1 MTTYMVTGINLGT
14 FNLGEADKVITIF
27 TAERGLIRAVAKGA
41 RKPGAKVG
49 GRAEPLNVNKLL
61 VATGRSLD
69 IITQAES
76 VETFPKLRQDL
87 VRLSYALYYAEL
99 TQHFGPGLFEE
110 NASYFN
116 YLRDSLR
123 AQAEAAGDPAW
134 LCLRFELVLLEML
147 GYRPELTYCVMC
159 RQPLADSTL
168 GAFHQEWGGIIC
180 KRCLSQGRS
189 ETRQTDDEHAVAG
202 FSVRTAREITPLV
215 WRHLVL
221 ASDPDLSGDPL
232 QAQSARTSIK
242 QALVASR
249 RIVQAYIE
257 HRAGKRM
264 KSLDLVADFENM

>member
-1 MTTYMVTGINLGT
+1 MPSYSVTGINVGT
-14 FNLGEADKVITIF
+14 FNLGEADKIITIF

-61 VATGRSLD
+61 MATGRSLD

-99 TQHFGPGLFEE
+99 TQHFGPGLSDENETYFE
-110 NASYFN
+110 F
-116 YLRDSLR
+116 LRDALR
-123 AQAEAAGDPAW
+123 MQAECGGDPAW
-134 LCLRFELVLLEML
+134 LCLKFELGLLDML

-159 RQPLADSTL
+159 RQPLTDSTL

-180 KRCLSQGRS
+180 KPCLAKGRS
-189 ETRQTDDEHAVAG
+189 DRGLADEEHAISG
-202 FSVRTAREITPLV
+202 FSIRFAREITPNV

-221 ASDPDLSGDPL
+221 ASDPDSSGDPIYGQPARASL
-232 QAQSARTSIK
+232 KQSLTA
-242 QALVASR
+242 AR
-249 RIVQAYIE
+249 RIVQGYIE

-264 KSLDLVADFENM
+264 KSLDLVADLEGK